1 MRAIYYT
8 VFFILVILFAG
19 SCITEP
25 YDDSP
30 DGGEGYLTLRLNNM
44 GLVTRAVVEAGEDN
58 LNENKIQTVDCFFY
72 PEGKTNEAAVFS
84 AIKLDVN
91 QNGTA
96 EIRLKLPV
104 EKKSVLFGSGSTCRA
119 YVIANR
125 PEATAIGAQTD
136 VNSLK
141 GLSIVADGFTTNT
154 DGGVQKSFV
163 MDGSAVV
170 TLAANGR
177 SATGDVPLYRAAS
190 KIRLNVS
197 VKDKVVD
204 DSGAEWT
211 SHPEKMFIL
220 IQNGVKKA
228 NIDVA
233 TVPYAVTEADYFSF
247 DDENNPRLLAPVSGG
262 ASGLYSHVP
271 FYSYTSTWA
280 SSFDSH
286 SPMIKVVIPWQ
297 KQGETSFQRCY
308 YKLPVNET
316 GMKLDRNTYYKI
328 NLSVGMLGSF
338 VPETA
343 IELNPSYI
351 VLDWGTGEVK
361 AEMQDLRYLTVGY
374 SKLVMDN
381 QNTVNIPYASS
392 HDCEIVN
399 VTVTHPNLTTEI
411 STKETLINNQTNT
424 DGVYYDNSYSGR
436 PYTFALSNNAI
447 TFTHELKNR
456 SGDDDKSNFDYTP
469 YDITFTI
476 RHKDN
481 HNYFEQ
487 VSITQY
493 PMMYIEAFLNSVY
506 RGQGQYNNQNFG
518 FVMVNG
524 KPGQFL
530 FPDYYYYKYDIYG
543 YRYEASDYT
552 LGTVIG
558 LDGGNKNPNM
568 YVITTTALKGA
579 TSYTIGDPRSNE
591 IDNLEFIRITNGS
604 YPPYNVSDWSVN
616 ASSLYGGY
624 SRKLTYYYPAEE
636 NDRTRD
642 MIAPKF
648 RIASSYGVTK
658 AIVRENAKARCASY
672 QEDGFPAGRWR
683 VPTTAEVRYIIDL
696 SAQKKIPQ
704 LFGAETGKYPYWSA
718 NGLVYVEGNNVTVDN
733 NPSSEITAHVRCVYD
748 EWYWGN
754 ATINDKTIFTWGD
767 RPR

>member
-44 GLVTRAVVEAGEDN
+44 DLVTRAVVEAGEDN

-125 PEATAIGAQTD
+125 PEATAIGTQTD

-170 TLAANGR
+170 TLAANGK

-247 DDENNPRLLAPVSGG
+247 DDENNPRLLTPVSGG
-262 ASGLYSHVP
+262 ASNLYSHVP

-280 SSFDSH
+280 SSFDNH

-297 KQGETSFQRCY
+297 KRGETSFQRCY

-351 VLDWGTGEVK
+351 ILDWGTGEVK
-361 AEMQDLRYLTVGY
+361 AEMQDLRYLTVGF
-374 SKLVMDN
+374 SKLVMEN
-381 QNTVNIPYASS
+381 QNTVSIPYASS

-411 STKETLINNQTNT
+411 STTETLINNQTNT
-424 DGVYYDNSYSGR
+424 DGIYYDNNYSR
-436 PYTFALSNNAI
+436 PYTFALSKNSI
-447 TFTHELKNR
+447 TFTHNLKNR
-456 SGDDDKSNFDYTP
+456 SGDDDQSNFDYTP
-469 YDITFTI
+469 YGITFTI

-481 HNYFEQ
+481 HSYSEQ

-493 PMMYIEAFLNSVY
+493 PMMYIEAFLNSDYTNGGGVNDY
-506 RGQGQYNNQNFG
+506 KG
-518 FVMVNG
+518 FVMINNG
-524 KPGQFL
+524 QYLYPT
-530 FPDYYYYKYDIYG
+530 YSSY
-543 YRYEASDYT
+543 SDYT
-552 LGTVIG
+552 LGSANG
-558 LDGGNKNPNM
+558 LVGGNQNPNM
-568 YVITTTALKGA
+568 YVITTTALQGT
-579 TSYTIGDPRSNE
+579 TSYTIGDPRGNT
-591 IDNLEFIRITNGS
+591 INNLSIRLSS
-604 YPPYNVSDWSVN
+604 YYNYYTTSDWSVQ
-616 ASSLYGGY
+616 ATSLYNGY
-624 SRKLTYYYPAEE
+624 RKLNYYYPTEG
-636 NDRTRD
+636 NDRTLN

-648 RIASSYGVTK
+648 RIASSYGVTAPMVK
-658 AIVRENAKARCASY
+658 ENAAARCASY

-696 SAQKKIPQ
+696 SAQGKIPR
-704 LFGAETGKYPYWSA
+704 LFGGADIYSSTPYWSA
-718 NGLVYVEGNNVTVDN
+718 NGLVSVAGNNVTVDN
-733 NPSSEITAHVRCVYD
+733 NPWSTTTAYVRCVYD
-748 EWYWGN
+748 EWYWGSE
-754 ATINDKTIFTWGD
+754 TIINKTTFTWGD

>member
-30 DGGEGYLTLRLNNM
+30 DGGEGYLTLRLSNM
-44 GLVTRAVVEAGEDN
+44 GLVTRAVEAGEDD

-125 PEATAIGAQTD
+125 PEATAIGTQTD

-141 GLSIVADGFTTNT
+141 SLSIVADGFATNT

-170 TLAANGR
+170 TLAANGK

-211 SHPEKMFIL
+211 SHPEQMFIL

-247 DDENNPRLLAPVSGG
+247 DDEHNPRLLTPVSGG

-280 SSFDSH
+280 SSFDNH

-297 KQGETSFQRCY
+297 KQGETWFQRCY

-351 VLDWGTGEVK
+351 ILDWGTGEVK

-374 SKLVMDN
+374 SKLVMEN
-381 QNTVNIPYASS
+381 QNTVSIPYASS

-411 STKETLINNQTNT
+411 STTETLINNQTNT
-424 DGVYYDNSYSGR
+424 NGVYYDNKDNSR

-447 TFTHELKNR
+447 TFTHNLKNR

-481 HNYFEQ
+481 NNYSEKI
-487 VSITQY
+487 SITQY
-493 PMMYIEAFLNSVY
+493 PMMYIEAFLNSDY
-506 RGQGQYNNQNFG
+506 KDDSDPNGNKG
-518 FVMVNG
+518 FMMVNG
-524 KPGQFL
+524 GTYPNGQYIDSGS
-530 FPDYYYYKYDIYG
+530 PDTY
-543 YRYEASDYT
+543 ATYT
-552 LGTVIG
+552 LGSTNG
-558 LDGGNKNPNM
+558 LAGGNRNPNM
-568 YVITTTALKGA
+568 YTITTTALQGA
-579 TSYTIGDPRSNE
+579 TLYTIGDPRSNA
-591 IDNLEFIRITNGS
+591 IDNLSIKRLYYDYYGYARVYII
-604 YPPYNVSDWSVN
+604 YDWSVN
-616 ASSLYGGY
+616 AYSLYNAY
-624 SRKLTYYYPAEE
+624 SRKLAYYYPAEE
-636 NDRTRD
+636 NDRTVN

-658 AIVRENAKARCASY
+658 PTVRENAKARCASY

-718 NGLVYVEGNNVTVDN
+718 NGLVYVEGNDVTVDN
-733 NPSSEITAHVRCVYD
+733 NPSSETTAHVRCVYD
-748 EWYWGN
+748 EWYWG
-754 ATINDKTIFTWGD
+754 AETINNKTTFTWGD

>member
-25 YDDSP
+25 YDDFP

-72 PEGKTNEAAVFS
+72 PEGKTDEEAVFS

-125 PEATAIGAQTD
+125 PEATAIGTQTD

-154 DGGVQKSFV
+154 DGGMQKSFV

-170 TLAANGR
+170 TLAANGK

-211 SHPEKMFIL
+211 SHPEQMFIL

-280 SSFDSH
+280 SSFDNH

-351 VLDWGTGEVK
+351 ILDWGTGEVK
-361 AEMQDLRYLTVGY
+361 AEMQDLRYLTVGF
-374 SKLVMDN
+374 SKLVMEN
-381 QNTVNIPYASS
+381 QNTVSIPYASS

-411 STKETLINNQTNT
+411 STTETLINNQTNT
-424 DGVYYDNSYSGR
+424 DGIYYDNNYSR
-436 PYTFALSNNAI
+436 PYTFALSKNSI
-447 TFTHELKNR
+447 TFTHNLKNR
-456 SGDDDKSNFDYTP
+456 SGDDDQSNFDYTP
-469 YDITFTI
+469 YGITFTI

-481 HNYFEQ
+481 HSYSEQ

-493 PMMYIEAFLNSVY
+493 PMMYIEAFLNSDYTNGGGVNDY
-506 RGQGQYNNQNFG
+506 KG
-518 FVMVNG
+518 FVMINNG
-524 KPGQFL
+524 QYLYPT
-530 FPDYYYYKYDIYG
+530 YSSY
-543 YRYEASDYT
+543 SDYT
-552 LGTVIG
+552 LGSANG
-558 LDGGNKNPNM
+558 LVGGNQNPNM
-568 YVITTTALKGA
+568 YVITTTALQGT
-579 TSYTIGDPRSNE
+579 TSYTIGDPRGNT
-591 IDNLEFIRITNGS
+591 INNLSIRLSS
-604 YPPYNVSDWSVN
+604 YYNYYTTSDWSVQ
-616 ASSLYGGY
+616 ATSLYNGY
-624 SRKLTYYYPAEE
+624 RKLNYYYPTEG
-636 NDRTRD
+636 NDRTLN

-648 RIASSYGVTK
+648 RIASSYGVTAPMVK
-658 AIVRENAKARCASY
+658 ENAAARCASY

-696 SAQKKIPQ
+696 SAQGKIPR
-704 LFGAETGKYPYWSA
+704 LFGGADIYSSTPYWSA
-718 NGLVYVEGNNVTVDN
+718 NGLVSVAGNNVTVDN
-733 NPSSEITAHVRCVYD
+733 NPWSTTTAYVRCVYD
-748 EWYWGN
+748 EWYWGSE
-754 ATINDKTIFTWGD
+754 TIINKTTFTWGD

>member
-170 TLAANGR
+170 TLAANGK

-247 DDENNPRLLAPVSGG
+247 DDENNPRLLTPVSGG
-262 ASGLYSHVP
+262 ASNLYSHVP

-280 SSFDSH
+280 SSFDNH

-297 KQGETSFQRCY
+297 KRGETSFQRCY

-351 VLDWGTGEVK
+351 ILDWGTGEVK
-361 AEMQDLRYLTVGY
+361 AEMQDLRYLTVGF
-374 SKLVMDN
+374 SKLVMEN
-381 QNTVNIPYASS
+381 QNTVSIPYASS

-411 STKETLINNQTNT
+411 STTETLINNQTNAG
-424 DGVYYDNSYSGR
+424 GVYYDDKDNSR
-436 PYTFALSNNAI
+436 PYTFELSKNSI
-447 TFTHELKNR
+447 TFTHNLKNR
-456 SGDDDKSNFDYTP
+456 SGDYDQSNFDYTP
-469 YDITFTI
+469 YGITFTI

-481 HNYFEQ
+481 HNYSEQ

-493 PMMYIEAFLNSVY
+493 PMMYIEAFLNSDY
-506 RGQGQYNNQNFG
+506 RGQGLYNNAYNG
-518 FVMVNG
+518 FVMVNN
-524 KPGQFL
+524 GQS
-530 FPDYYYYKYDIYG
+530 I
-543 YRYEASDYT
+543 ATDYT
-552 LGTVIG
+552 YYVPHTLGSVVG
-558 LDGGNKNPNM
+558 LTGGNQNPNM
-568 YVITTTALKGA
+568 YVITTTALQGT
-579 TSYTIGDPRSNE
+579 TSYTIGDPRSNAV
-591 IDNLEFIRITNGS
+591 DNLRPTLYDTYGYSN
-604 YPPYNVSDWSVN
+604 WSVN

-624 SRKLTYYYPAEE
+624 SRNLTYYYPAEE
-636 NDRTRD
+636 NQRTVN

-696 SAQKKIPQ
+696 SAQGKIPR
-704 LFGAETGKYPYWSA
+704 LFGAETGRYPYWSA
-718 NGLVYVEGNNVTVDN
+718 NGLVYVEGNYVSVSS
-733 NPSSEITAHVRCVYD
+733 NPSSGITAHVRCVYD
-748 EWYWGN
+748 EWYWGSE
-754 ATINDKTIFTWGD
+754 TIINKTTFTWGD

>member
-170 TLAANGR
+170 TLAANGK

-247 DDENNPRLLAPVSGG
+247 DDENNPRLLTPVSGG
-262 ASGLYSHVP
+262 ASNLYSHVP

-280 SSFDSH
+280 SSFDNH

-297 KQGETSFQRCY
+297 KRGETSFQRCY

-351 VLDWGTGEVK
+351 ILDWGTGEVK
-361 AEMQDLRYLTVGY
+361 AEMQDLRYLTVGF
-374 SKLVMDN
+374 SKLVMEN
-381 QNTVNIPYASS
+381 QNTVSIPYASS

-411 STKETLINNQTNT
+411 STTETLINNQTNAG
-424 DGVYYDNSYSGR
+424 GVYYDDKDNSR
-436 PYTFALSNNAI
+436 PYTFELSKNSI
-447 TFTHELKNR
+447 TFTHNLKNR
-456 SGDDDKSNFDYTP
+456 SGDYDQSNFDYTP
-469 YDITFTI
+469 YGITFTI

-481 HNYFEQ
+481 HNYSEQ

-506 RGQGQYNNQNFG
+506 RGQGLYNNAHNG
-518 FVMVNG
+518 FVMVNN
-524 KPGQFL
+524 GQSIAT
-530 FPDYYYYKYDIYG
+530 DYTYYD
-543 YRYEASDYT
+543 DVPYT
-552 LGTVIG
+552 LGSVVG
-558 LDGGNKNPNM
+558 LTGGNQNPNM
-568 YVITTTALKGA
+568 YVITTTALQGT
-579 TSYTIGDPRSNE
+579 TSYTIGDPRSNAV
-591 IDNLEFIRITNGS
+591 DNLRPTLYDTYSN
-604 YPPYNVSDWSVN
+604 WSVN

-624 SRKLTYYYPAEE
+624 SRNLTYYYPAEE
-636 NDRTRD
+636 NQRTVN

-696 SAQKKIPQ
+696 SAQGKIPR
-704 LFGAETGKYPYWSA
+704 LFGDETGRRYPYWSA
-718 NGLVYVEGNNVTVDN
+718 NGLVYVEGNYVFVSS
-733 NPSSEITAHVRCVYD
+733 NPSSGITAHVRCVYD
-748 EWYWGN
+748 EWYWGSE
-754 ATINDKTIFTWGD
+754 TIINKKTFTWGD

>member
-25 YDDSP
+25 YDDFP

-72 PEGKTNEAAVFS
+72 PEGKTDEEAVFS

-104 EKKSVLFGSGSTCRA
+104 EKKSVLFGSGSTCRD

-125 PEATAIGAQTD
+125 PEATAIGTQTD

-154 DGGVQKSFV
+154 DGGMQKSFV

-170 TLAANGR
+170 TLAANGK

-211 SHPEKMFIL
+211 SHPEQMFIL

-280 SSFDSH
+280 SSFDNH

-351 VLDWGTGEVK
+351 ILDWGTGEVK
-361 AEMQDLRYLTVGY
+361 AEMQDLRYLTVGF
-374 SKLVMDN
+374 SKLVMEN
-381 QNTVNIPYASS
+381 QNTVSIPYASS

-411 STKETLINNQTNT
+411 STTETLINNQTNT
-424 DGVYYDNSYSGR
+424 DGIYYDNNYSR
-436 PYTFALSNNAI
+436 PYTFALSKNSI
-447 TFTHELKNR
+447 TFTHNLKNR
-456 SGDDDKSNFDYTP
+456 SGDDDQSNFDYTP
-469 YDITFTI
+469 YGITFTI

-481 HNYFEQ
+481 HSYSEQ

-493 PMMYIEAFLNSVY
+493 PMMYIEAFLNSDYTNGGGVNDY
-506 RGQGQYNNQNFG
+506 KG
-518 FVMVNG
+518 FVMINNG
-524 KPGQFL
+524 QYLYPT
-530 FPDYYYYKYDIYG
+530 YSSY
-543 YRYEASDYT
+543 SDYT
-552 LGTVIG
+552 LGSANG
-558 LDGGNKNPNM
+558 LVGGNQNPNM
-568 YVITTTALKGA
+568 YVITTTALQGT
-579 TSYTIGDPRSNE
+579 TSYTIGDPRGNT
-591 IDNLEFIRITNGS
+591 INNLSIRLSS
-604 YPPYNVSDWSVN
+604 YYNYYTTSDWSVQ
-616 ASSLYGGY
+616 ATSLYNGY
-624 SRKLTYYYPAEE
+624 RKLNYYYPTEG
-636 NDRTRD
+636 NDRTLN

-648 RIASSYGVTK
+648 RIASSYGVTAPMVK
-658 AIVRENAKARCASY
+658 ENAAARCASY

-696 SAQKKIPQ
+696 SAQGKIPR
-704 LFGAETGKYPYWSA
+704 LFGGADIYSSTPYWSA
-718 NGLVYVEGNNVTVDN
+718 NGLVSVAGNNVTVDN
-733 NPSSEITAHVRCVYD
+733 NPWSTTTAYVRCVYD
-748 EWYWGN
+748 EWYWGSE
-754 ATINDKTIFTWGD
+754 TIINKTTFTWGD

>member
-19 SCITEP
+19 SCITES

-30 DGGEGYLTLRLNNM
+30 DGGEGYLTLRLSNM
-44 GLVTRAVVEAGEDN
+44 GLVTRAVEAGEDD

-72 PEGKTNEAAVFS
+72 PEGKTDEAAVFS

-141 GLSIVADGFTTNT
+141 GLSIVADDFATNT

-170 TLAANGR
+170 TLAANGK

-204 DSGAEWT
+204 DSSAEWT
-211 SHPEKMFIL
+211 SHPEQMFIL

-247 DDENNPRLLAPVSGG
+247 DDENNPRLFTPVSGG
-262 ASGLYSHVP
+262 ASNLYSHVP

-280 SSFDSH
+280 SSFDNH

-351 VLDWGTGEVK
+351 ILDWGTGEVK
-361 AEMQDLRYLTVGY
+361 AEMQDLRYLTVDF
-374 SKLVMDN
+374 SKLVMEN
-381 QNTVNIPYASS
+381 QNTVSIPYASS

-411 STKETLINNQTNT
+411 PTTETLINNQTNAN
-424 DGVYYDNSYSGR
+424 GIYYDNKDNNR
-436 PYTFALSNNAI
+436 PYTFMLSKNSI
-447 TFTHELKNR
+447 TFTHNLKNR
-456 SGDDDKSNFDYTP
+456 SGDDDQSNFDYTP
-469 YDITFTI
+469 YGITFTI

-481 HNYFEQ
+481 HNYSEQ

-493 PMMYIEAFLNSVY
+493 PMMYIEAFLNSDYTNGGGVNDY
-506 RGQGQYNNQNFG
+506 KG
-518 FVMVNG
+518 FVMINNG
-524 KPGQFL
+524 QYLYPT
-530 FPDYYYYKYDIYG
+530 YSSY
-543 YRYEASDYT
+543 SDYT
-552 LGTVIG
+552 LGSANG
-558 LDGGNKNPNM
+558 LVGGNQNPNM
-568 YVITTTALKGA
+568 YVITTTALQGT
-579 TSYTIGDPRSNE
+579 TSYTIGDPRGNT
-591 IDNLEFIRITNGS
+591 INNLSIRLS
-604 YPPYNVSDWSVN
+604 YYNTTSDWSVQ
-616 ASSLYGGY
+616 ATSLYKGY
-624 SRKLTYYYPAEE
+624 RKLNYYYPTEG
-636 NDRTRD
+636 NDRTLN

-648 RIASSYGVTK
+648 RIASSYGVTAPMVK
-658 AIVRENAKARCASY
+658 ENAAARCASY

-696 SAQKKIPQ
+696 SAQGKIPR
-704 LFGAETGKYPYWSA
+704 LFGGAKFDSSTPYWSA
-718 NGLVYVEGNNVTVDN
+718 NGLVSVAGNNVTVDN
-733 NPSSEITAHVRCVYD
+733 NPWSTTTAYVRCVYD
-748 EWYWGN
+748 EWYWGSE
-754 ATINDKTIFTWGD
+754 TIINKTTFTWGD

>member
-19 SCITEP
+19 SCITES

-30 DGGEGYLTLRLNNM
+30 DGGEGYLTLRLSNM
-44 GLVTRAVVEAGEDN
+44 GLVTRAVEAGEDN

-72 PEGKTNEAAVFS
+72 PEGKTDEAAVFS

-170 TLAANGR
+170 TLAANGK

-211 SHPEKMFIL
+211 SHPEQMFIL

-247 DDENNPRLLAPVSGG
+247 DDEHNPRLFTPVSGG
-262 ASGLYSHVP
+262 ASNLYSHVP

-280 SSFDSH
+280 SSFDNH

-351 VLDWGTGEVK
+351 ILDWGTGEVK
-361 AEMQDLRYLTVGY
+361 AEMQDLRYLTVGF
-374 SKLVMDN
+374 SKLVMEN
-381 QNTVNIPYASS
+381 QNTVSIPYASS

-411 STKETLINNQTNT
+411 PTTETLINNQTNAN
-424 DGVYYDNSYSGR
+424 GIYYDNKDNNR
-436 PYTFALSNNAI
+436 PYTFMLSKNSI
-447 TFTHELKNR
+447 TFTHNLKNR
-456 SGDDDKSNFDYTP
+456 SGDDDQSNFDYTP
-469 YDITFTI
+469 YGITFTI

-493 PMMYIEAFLNSVY
+493 PMMYIEAFLNSDY
-506 RGQGQYNNQNFG
+506 RGQGLYNNAHNG
-518 FVMVNG
+518 FVMVNN
-524 KPGQFL
+524 GQSIAT
-530 FPDYYYYKYDIYG
+530 DYTYYDYVP
-543 YRYEASDYT
+543 YT
-552 LGTVIG
+552 LGSVVG
-558 LDGGNKNPNM
+558 LTGGNQNPNM
-568 YVITTTALKGA
+568 YVITTTALQGT
-579 TSYTIGDPRSNE
+579 TSYTIGDPRSNAV
-591 IDNLEFIRITNGS
+591 DNLRPTLYDTYGY
-604 YPPYNVSDWSVN
+604 YPVSNWSVN

-636 NDRTRD
+636 NQRTVN

-696 SAQKKIPQ
+696 SAQGKIPR
-704 LFGAETGKYPYWSA
+704 LFGAETGRYPYWSA
-718 NGLVYVEGNNVTVDN
+718 NGLVYVEGNYVSVSS
-733 NPSSEITAHVRCVYD
+733 NPSSGTTAHVRCVYD
-748 EWYWGN
+748 EWYWGSE
-754 ATINDKTIFTWGD
+754 TIINKTTFTWGD

>member
-30 DGGEGYLTLRLNNM
+30 DGGEGYLTLRLSNM
-44 GLVTRAVVEAGEDN
+44 GLVTRAVEAGEDN

-170 TLAANGR
+170 TLAANGK

-211 SHPEKMFIL
+211 SHPEQMFIL

-247 DDENNPRLLAPVSGG
+247 DDEHNPRLLTPVSGG

-280 SSFDSH
+280 SSFDNH

-351 VLDWGTGEVK
+351 ILDWGTGEVK
-361 AEMQDLRYLTVGY
+361 AEMQDLRYLTVGF
-374 SKLVMDN
+374 SKLVMEN
-381 QNTVNIPYASS
+381 QNTVSIPYASS

-411 STKETLINNQTNT
+411 STTETLINNQTNAG
-424 DGVYYDNSYSGR
+424 GVYYDDKDNSR
-436 PYTFALSNNAI
+436 PYTFELSKNSI
-447 TFTHELKNR
+447 TFTHNLKNR
-456 SGDDDKSNFDYTP
+456 SGDYDQSNFDYTP
-469 YDITFTI
+469 YGITFTI

-481 HNYFEQ
+481 HSYSEQ

-493 PMMYIEAFLNSVY
+493 PMMYIEAFLNSDYTNGGGVNDY
-506 RGQGQYNNQNFG
+506 KG
-518 FVMVNG
+518 FVMINNG
-524 KPGQFL
+524 QYLYPT
-530 FPDYYYYKYDIYG
+530 YSSY
-543 YRYEASDYT
+543 SDYT
-552 LGTVIG
+552 LGSANG
-558 LDGGNKNPNM
+558 LVGGNQNPNM
-568 YVITTTALKGA
+568 YVITTTALQGT
-579 TSYTIGDPRSNE
+579 TSYTIGDPRGNT
-591 IDNLEFIRITNGS
+591 INNLSIRLSS
-604 YPPYNVSDWSVN
+604 YYNYYTTSDWSVQ
-616 ASSLYGGY
+616 ATSLYNGY
-624 SRKLTYYYPAEE
+624 RKLNYYYPTEG
-636 NDRTRD
+636 NDRTLN

-648 RIASSYGVTK
+648 RIASSYGVTAPMVK
-658 AIVRENAKARCASY
+658 ENAAARCASY

-696 SAQKKIPQ
+696 SAQGKIPR
-704 LFGAETGKYPYWSA
+704 LFGGADIYSSTPYWSA
-718 NGLVYVEGNNVTVDN
+718 NGLVSVAGNNVTVDN
-733 NPSSEITAHVRCVYD
+733 NPWSTTTAYVRCVYD
-748 EWYWGN
+748 EWYWGSE
-754 ATINDKTIFTWGD
+754 TIINKTTFTWGD

>member
-19 SCITEP
+19 SCITES

-30 DGGEGYLTLRLNNM
+30 DGGEGYLTLRLSNM
-44 GLVTRAVVEAGEDN
+44 GLVTRAVEAGEDD

-72 PEGKTNEAAVFS
+72 PEGKTDEAAVFS

-91 QNGTA
+91 KNGTA

-104 EKKSVLFGSGSTCRA
+104 EKKSVLFGSGSTCQA

-125 PEATAIGAQTD
+125 PEATAIGTQTD

-197 VKDKVVD
+197 VKDKVKD

-297 KQGETSFQRCY
+297 KKGETSFQRCY

-481 HNYFEQ
+481 HSYFEQ

-493 PMMYIEAFLNSVY
+493 PMMYIEAFLNSD
-506 RGQGQYNNQNFG
+506 YNNDADPNGNKG
-518 FVMVNG
+518 FMMVNG
-524 KPGQFL
+524 GRYLYPN
-530 FPDYYYYKYDIYG
+530 YYYYYNSNY
-543 YRYEASDYT
+543 YSDYT
-552 LGTVIG
+552 LGSARG
-558 LDGGNKNPNM
+558 LHNAGNTNPNM
-568 YVITTTALKGA
+568 YVITTTALKGT

-591 IDNLEFIRITNGS
+591 IDNLEFIRITNEYYPPDYIYDWS
-604 YPPYNVSDWSVN
+604 YP
-616 ASSLYGGY
+616 ASALYDGY
-624 SRKLTYYYPAEE
+624 YYRRLKYYYPTEG

-648 RIASSYGVTK
+648 RIASSYGVT
-658 AIVRENAKARCASY
+658 ARIVKENATARCASY

-696 SAQKKIPQ
+696 SAQGKIPR
-704 LFGAETGKYPYWSA
+704 LFGSSDGSSTPYWSA
-718 NGLVYVEGNNVTVDN
+718 NGLVSVERNDVSVSS
-733 NPSSEITAHVRCVYD
+733 NPPSETTAYVRCVYD

>member
-19 SCITEP
+19 SCITES
-25 YDDSP
+25 YDDSL
-30 DGGEGYLTLRLNNM
+30 DESEGYLTLRLSNM
-44 GLVTRAVVEAGEDN
+44 GLVTRAVEAGEDN

-72 PEGKTNEAAVFS
+72 PEGKTDEAAVFS

-91 QNGTA
+91 KNGTA

-104 EKKSVLFGSGSTCRA
+104 EKKNVLFGSGSTCRA

-141 GLSIVADGFTTNT
+141 GLSIVADDFATNT

-170 TLAANGR
+170 TLAANGK

-211 SHPEKMFIL
+211 SHPEQMFIL

-247 DDENNPRLLAPVSGG
+247 DDEDNPRLLAPVSGG
-262 ASGLYSHVP
+262 VSGLYSHVP

-280 SSFDSH
+280 SSFDNH

-351 VLDWGTGEVK
+351 ILDWGTGEVK

-381 QNTVNIPYASS
+381 QNTVSIPYASS

-399 VTVTHPNLTTEI
+399 VTVTHPNLKTEI
-411 STKETLINNQTNT
+411 STTETLINNQTNAG
-424 DGVYYDNSYSGR
+424 GVYYDNSYSGR

-456 SGDDDKSNFDYTP
+456 SGDDDQSNFDYTP
-469 YDITFTI
+469 YVITFTI

-481 HNYFEQ
+481 HNYSEQ

-493 PMMYIEAFLNSVY
+493 PMMYIEAFLNSDYTNGGVNDY
-506 RGQGQYNNQNFG
+506 KG
-518 FVMVNG
+518 FVMINNG
-524 KPGQFL
+524 QYLYPT
-530 FPDYYYYKYDIYG
+530 YSG
-543 YRYEASDYT
+543 YNAYT
-552 LGTVIG
+552 LGSANG
-558 LDGGNKNPNM
+558 LVGGNRNPNM
-568 YVITTTALKGA
+568 YVITTTALQGT
-579 TSYTIGDPRSNE
+579 TSYTIGDPRSNT
-591 IDNLEFIRITNGS
+591 IDNLSIQIRPN
-604 YPPYNVSDWSVN
+604 YNLSDWSVQ
-616 ASSLYGGY
+616 ATSLYNGY
-624 SRKLTYYYPAEE
+624 RKLNYYYPTEG
-636 NDRTRD
+636 NDRTVN

-648 RIASSYGVTK
+648 RIASSYGVTSSVVK
-658 AIVRENAKARCASY
+658 GNATARCASY

-683 VPTTAEVRYIIDL
+683 VPTTAEVRYIINL
-696 SAQKKIPQ
+696 SAQGKIPR
-704 LFGAETGKYPYWSA
+704 LFGGADIYSSTPYWSA
-718 NGLVYVEGNNVTVDN
+718 NGLVSVAGNNVSVDN
-733 NPSSEITAHVRCVYD
+733 NPSSGITAYVRCVYD

-754 ATINDKTIFTWGD
+754 ATINNKATFTWGD

>member
-19 SCITEP
+19 SCITES

-30 DGGEGYLTLRLNNM
+30 DGGEGYLTLRLSNM
-44 GLVTRAVVEAGEDN
+44 GLVTRAVEAGEDD

-72 PEGKTNEAAVFS
+72 PEGKTDEAAVFS

-125 PEATAIGAQTD
+125 PEATAIGTQTD

-170 TLAANGR
+170 TLAANGK

-211 SHPEKMFIL
+211 SHPEQMFIL

-247 DDENNPRLLAPVSGG
+247 DDENNPRLFTPVSGG
-262 ASGLYSHVP
+262 ASNLYSHVP

-280 SSFDSH
+280 SSFDNH

-351 VLDWGTGEVK
+351 ILDWGTGEVK
-361 AEMQDLRYLTVGY
+361 AEMQDLRYLTVGF
-374 SKLVMDN
+374 SKLVMEN
-381 QNTVNIPYASS
+381 QNTVSIPYASS

-411 STKETLINNQTNT
+411 PTTETLINNQTNAN
-424 DGVYYDNSYSGR
+424 GIYYDNKDNNR
-436 PYTFALSNNAI
+436 PYTFMLSKNSI
-447 TFTHELKNR
+447 TFTHNLKNR
-456 SGDDDKSNFDYTP
+456 SGDDDQSNFDYTP
-469 YDITFTI
+469 YGITFTI

-493 PMMYIEAFLNSVY
+493 PMMYIEAFLNSDY
-506 RGQGQYNNQNFG
+506 RGQGLYNNAYNG
-518 FVMVNG
+518 FVMVNN
-524 KPGQFL
+524 GQSIAT
-530 FPDYYYYKYDIYG
+530 DYTYYDYVP
-543 YRYEASDYT
+543 YT
-552 LGTVIG
+552 LGSVVG
-558 LDGGNKNPNM
+558 LTGGNQNPNM
-568 YVITTTALKGA
+568 YVITTTALQGT
-579 TSYTIGDPRSNE
+579 TSYTIGDPRSNAV
-591 IDNLEFIRITNGS
+591 DNLRPTLYNTYGY
-604 YPPYNVSDWSVN
+604 YPVSNWSVN

-624 SRKLTYYYPAEE
+624 SRNLTYYYPAEE
-636 NDRTRD
+636 NQRTVN

-704 LFGAETGKYPYWSA
+704 LFGAETGRYPYWSA
-718 NGLVYVEGNNVTVDN
+718 NGLVYVEGNYVTVDN
-733 NPSSEITAHVRCVYD
+733 NPSSGITAHVRCVYD
-748 EWYWGN
+748 EWYWGSE
-754 ATINDKTIFTWGD
+754 TIINKTTFTWGD

>member
-44 GLVTRAVVEAGEDN
+44 GLVTRAVVEAGEDD

-72 PEGKTNEAAVFS
+72 PEGKTGEAAVFS

-125 PEATAIGAQTD
+125 PEATAIGTQTD

-154 DGGVQKSFV
+154 DRGVQKSFV

-170 TLAANGR
+170 TLAANGK

-211 SHPEKMFIL
+211 SHPEQMFIL

-247 DDENNPRLLAPVSGG
+247 DDEHNPRLLTPVSGG

-280 SSFDSH
+280 SSFDNH

-351 VLDWGTGEVK
+351 ILDWGTGEVK
-361 AEMQDLRYLTVGY
+361 AEMQDLRYLTVGF
-374 SKLVMDN
+374 SKLVMEN
-381 QNTVNIPYASS
+381 QNTVSIPYASS

-411 STKETLINNQTNT
+411 STTETLINNQTNT
-424 DGVYYDNSYSGR
+424 DGIYYDNNYSR
-436 PYTFALSNNAI
+436 PYTFALSKNSI
-447 TFTHELKNR
+447 TFTHNLKNR
-456 SGDDDKSNFDYTP
+456 SGDDDQSNFDYTP
-469 YDITFTI
+469 YGITFTI

-481 HNYFEQ
+481 HSYSEQ

-493 PMMYIEAFLNSVY
+493 PMMYIEAFLNSDYTNGGGVNDY
-506 RGQGQYNNQNFG
+506 KG
-518 FVMVNG
+518 FVMINNG
-524 KPGQFL
+524 QYLYPT
-530 FPDYYYYKYDIYG
+530 YSSY
-543 YRYEASDYT
+543 SDYT
-552 LGTVIG
+552 LGSANG
-558 LDGGNKNPNM
+558 LVGGNQNPNM
-568 YVITTTALKGA
+568 YVITTTALQGT
-579 TSYTIGDPRSNE
+579 TSYTIGDPRGNT
-591 IDNLEFIRITNGS
+591 INNLSIRLSS
-604 YPPYNVSDWSVN
+604 YYNYYTTSDWSVQ
-616 ASSLYGGY
+616 ATSLYNGY
-624 SRKLTYYYPAEE
+624 RKLNYYYPTEG
-636 NDRTRD
+636 NDRTLN

-648 RIASSYGVTK
+648 RIASSYGVTAPMVK
-658 AIVRENAKARCASY
+658 ENAAARCASY

-696 SAQKKIPQ
+696 SAQGKIPR
-704 LFGAETGKYPYWSA
+704 LFGGADIYSSTPYWSA
-718 NGLVYVEGNNVTVDN
+718 NGLVSVAGNNVTVDN
-733 NPSSEITAHVRCVYD
+733 NPWSTTTAYVRCVYD
-748 EWYWGN
+748 EWYWGSE
-754 ATINDKTIFTWGD
+754 TIINKTTFTWGD

>member
-19 SCITEP
+19 SCITES

-30 DGGEGYLTLRLNNM
+30 DGGEGYLTLRLSNM
-44 GLVTRAVVEAGEDN
+44 GLVTRAVEAGEDE

-72 PEGKTNEAAVFS
+72 PEGKTDEAAVFS

-104 EKKSVLFGSGSTCRA
+104 EKKSVLFGSGSTCRV

-125 PEATAIGAQTD
+125 PEATAIGTQTD

-170 TLAANGR
+170 TLAVNGK

-197 VKDKVVD
+197 VKNKVID
-204 DSGAEWT
+204 DNGAEWT
-211 SHPEKMFIL
+211 SYPDKMFIL
-220 IQNGVKKA
+220 MQNGVKKA

-247 DDENNPRLLAPVSGG
+247 DDEHNPRSLTPVSRGT
-262 ASGLYSHVP
+262 SGLYSHVP
-271 FYSYTSTWA
+271 FYSYTSIWA
-280 SSFDSH
+280 SGFDNH
-286 SPMIKVVIPWQ
+286 IPMIKVVIPWQ
-297 KQGETSFQRCY
+297 KQGETSFHKCY
-308 YKLPVNET
+308 YLLPLNII

-338 VPETA
+338 VPEKA

-351 VLDWGTGEVK
+351 ILDWRTGEVK

-374 SKLVMDN
+374 SKLVMEN
-381 QNTVNIPYASS
+381 QNTVSIPYASS

-411 STKETLINNQTNT
+411 STTETLINNQTNT
-424 DGVYYDNSYSGR
+424 NGVYYDNKDNSR

-447 TFTHELKNR
+447 TFTHNLKNR

-481 HNYFEQ
+481 NNYSEKI
-487 VSITQY
+487 SITQY
-493 PMMYIEAFLNSVY
+493 PMMYIEAFLNSDY
-506 RGQGQYNNQNFG
+506 KDDSDPNGNKG
-518 FVMVNG
+518 FMMVNG
-524 KPGQFL
+524 GTYPNGQYIDSGS
-530 FPDYYYYKYDIYG
+530 PDTY
-543 YRYEASDYT
+543 ATYT
-552 LGTVIG
+552 LGSTNG
-558 LDGGNKNPNM
+558 LAGGNRNPNM
-568 YVITTTALKGA
+568 YTITTTALQGA
-579 TSYTIGDPRSNE
+579 TLYTIGDPRSNA
-591 IDNLEFIRITNGS
+591 IDNLSIKRLYYDYYGYARVYII
-604 YPPYNVSDWSVN
+604 YDWSVN
-616 ASSLYGGY
+616 AYSLYNAY
-624 SRKLTYYYPAEE
+624 SRKLAYYYPAEE
-636 NDRTRD
+636 NDRTVN

-658 AIVRENAKARCASY
+658 PTVRENAKARCASY

-718 NGLVYVEGNNVTVDN
+718 NGLVYVEGNDVTVDN
-733 NPSSEITAHVRCVYD
+733 NPSSETTAHVRCVYD
-748 EWYWGN
+748 EWYWG
-754 ATINDKTIFTWGD
+754 AETINNKTTFTWGD